1 MKIVIGTAQF
11 GLKYGYKKN
20 KISATEIKNIL
31 KILKNRKINFF
42 DTATTYGNSQKILA
56 KFQEKI
62 LFQKLKSQRKK

>member
-42 DTATTYGNSQKILA
+42 DTA
-56 KFQEKI
+56 
-62 LFQKLKSQRKK
+62 

>member
-11 GLKYGYKKN
+11 GLKYGYKN

-42 DTATTYGNSQKILA
+42 DTATTYGNSQD
-56 KFQEKI
+56 
-62 LFQKLKSQRKK
+62 S